1 MDNQQMRETMNGA
14 VLLSLAALIAK
25 VLSAVYR
32 VPFQN
37 IVGNTGFYVYQQVYP
52 IYGIGMTIALSGL
65 PVFLSKLIAE
75 QKNEQQQMNV
85 IKKGFILLS
94 IFSVLLFSFIFF
106 GAENIALGMGDRQLT
121 PIIQSVSWLFL
132 LVPLLTTT
140 RGYFQGTF
148 RMMPTAVSQV
158 VEQVI
163 RVTVI
168 LIAAFIYQSLEW
180 DVYKM
185 GAAAM
190 SSSWIAGLA
199 ASLVLGIALRKKE
212 ETLDDSFSALKNES
226 LEMMDYFTLTKR
238 FMTEGLAICLLSA
251 LLILLQL
258 IDSFTLY
265 KGLTHSGISSELA
278 KNAKGIYDRGQ
289 PLIQL
294 GMIVATAFSTT
305 LMPVLSRAVT
315 EKRETEF
322 LRSASSMVRITLT
335 FSIAATTGLIVLMPY
350 INQLLFGDR
359 SGVGVLSVYVLAILF
374 ASLIGT
380 YNAILQSR
388 SQHYLTMVAL
398 LVGLLTKWLANNWL
412 IMKFGTIGASLATI
426 LSLGLVLFI
435 IRLGLPD
442 SLKKE
447 CARKGFALKLG
458 TISLV
463 MAALVWGVT
472 QGMEKWVFNGGH
484 RTDAFVLTL
493 IGVMIG
499 ISVFLSGLFHLNV
512 LTISEWL
519 SLPFGKKI
527 LRKQVKEN
535 GEN

>member
-1 MDNQQMRETMNGA
+1 MDNQQMRKTMNGA

-25 VLSAVYR
+25 ILSAVYR

-75 QKNEQQQMNV
+75 QKNEKRQTNL
-85 IKKGFILLS
+85 IKKVFMLLAVFS
-94 IFSVLLFSFIFF
+94 IFLFSLVFF
-106 GAENIALGMGDRQLT
+106 GSDWIAQGMGDRQLS

-132 LVPLLTTT
+132 LVPVLTTT

-148 RMMPTAVSQV
+148 HMMPTAVSQV

-168 LIAAFIYQSLEW
+168 LLAAFLYKSLNW
-180 DVYKM
+180 DVYQM
-185 GAAAM
+185 GTAAM

-199 ASLVLGIALRKKE
+199 ASLVLGIALLRNR
-212 ETLDDSFSALKNES
+212 ETVEDSFFYLEDES
-226 LEMMDYFTLTKR
+226 SETIRYSLLTRR

-265 KGLTHSGISSELA
+265 KGLTQSGISSELA

-305 LMPVLSRAVT
+305 LIPILSRAVT
-315 EKRETEF
+315 EKKETKF
-322 LRSASSMVRITLT
+322 LRSASSMVRMTLT

-350 INQLLFGDR
+350 INQFLFGDR
-359 SGVGVLSVYVLAILF
+359 SGVRILSIYMLAILF

-388 SQHYLTMVAL
+388 NQYYLTMVAL
-398 LVGLLTKWLANNWL
+398 MIGLLVKWLANTWL
-412 IMKFGTIGASLATI
+412 IIKIGTIGASIATV
-426 LSLGLVLFI
+426 LSLVVILFVV
-435 IRLGLPD
+435 RLGLPVVLRKEFKKNGIVFKLAWL
-442 SLKKE
+442 SL
-447 CARKGFALKLG
+447 AMATIVWLG
-458 TISLV
+458 TQFI
-463 MAALVWGVT
+463 
-472 QGMEKWVFNGGH
+472 EKWIFNGGH
-484 RTDAFVLTL
+484 RIDAFALTIL
-493 IGVMIG
+493 GVIIGVR
-499 ISVFLSGLFHLNV
+499 VFLYGLSYLNV
-512 LTISEWL
+512 LTIREWL
-519 SLPFGKKI
+519 SLPFGKKM
-527 LRKQVKEN
+527 LRK
-535 GEN
+535 